1 MDGYSQW
8 CLVDIQSVELRW
20 SVSDGYTQWCLV
32 DIQSVELSGSVSGWL
47 HSVVFG

>member
-8 CLVDIQSVELRW
+8 CLVDIQSVELSW
-20 SVSDGYTQWCLV
+20 
-32 DIQSVELSGSVSGWL
+32 SVSGWL